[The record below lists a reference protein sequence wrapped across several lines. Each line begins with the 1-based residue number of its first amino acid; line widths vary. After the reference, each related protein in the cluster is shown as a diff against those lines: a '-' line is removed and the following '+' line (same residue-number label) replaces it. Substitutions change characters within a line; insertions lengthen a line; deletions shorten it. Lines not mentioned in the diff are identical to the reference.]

1 MLAALVVIWAIGI
14 GAVHRRSTPSD
25 EWARLIA
32 AGDALAAGDEAPA
45 GGPPGLTARAAYL
58 LAFHHAQDVDA
69 VDRMRAAADRL
80 ERLGDRALAA
90 WARCVAGE
98 VTARATAA
106 RCPSP

>member
-1 MLAALVVIWAIGI
+1 MLAALVVVWAIGI
-14 GAVHRRSTPSD
+14 GAVHRRSAASD
-25 EWARLIA
+25 EWARLMA
-32 AGDALAAGDEAPA
+32 AGDALAAGGEPFV

-58 LAFHHAQDVDA
+58 LAFHHAQDAAA

-80 ERLGDRALAA
+80 ERLGDRPLAA

-98 VTARATAA
+98 VAARAPAA